1 LRFSRADEEAC
12 DTAIRHYLGS
22 VGGIAEMDDDL
33 RARLEFEAR
42 RKSVGAGYILWL
54 LLGFLGAHRFYLG
67 KTGSGIVQ
75 LLMCLSIIG
84 IIPLAFWWIADA
96 FMIPGMARDENLKA
110 IKQLAG
116 NGGPNM
122 RPHRIEQ
129 RRSVDPRVE
138 EIREMRRR

>member
-1 LRFSRADEEAC
+1 
-12 DTAIRHYLGS
+12 
-22 VGGIAEMDDDL
+22 MDDDL

-42 RKSVGAGYILWL
+42 RKSVGAGYILWF

-96 FMIPGMARDENLKA
+96 FLIPGMAREENLKA
-110 IKQLAG
+110 IKQLASSG
-116 NGGPNM
+116 TGGANT

-129 RRSVDPRVE
+129 KRAIDPRVE

>member
-1 LRFSRADEEAC
+1 MS
-12 DTAIRHYLGS
+12 HYVEG

-42 RKSVGAGYILWL
+42 RKSVAAGYVLWF

-75 LLMCLSIIG
+75 LLMCLSIVG
-84 IIPLAFWWIADA
+84 IIPLAFWWIIDA
-96 FMIPGMARDENLKA
+96 FLIPGMAREENLKA

-116 NGGPNM
+116 GSSHGGAKM
-122 RPHRIEQ
+122 RPQRIEE
-129 RRSVDPRVE
+129 RRTLDPRVE

>member
-1 LRFSRADEEAC
+1 
-12 DTAIRHYLGS
+12 
-22 VGGIAEMDDDL
+22 MDDDL

-42 RKSVGAGYILWL
+42 RKSVGAGYILWF
-54 LLGFLGAHRFYLG
+54 LLGFLGAHRFYMG
-67 KTGSGIVQ
+67 KTGTGIVQ

-84 IIPLAFWWIADA
+84 IIPLAFWWIIDA
-96 FMIPGMARDENLKA
+96 FLIPGMARDENLRA

-116 NGGPNM
+116 SSGQAGAKS

-129 RRSVDPRVE
+129 QRTVDPRVE